1 MTHAAHIAEEDVKLE
16 LSQLWMLP
24 LILFQ
29 MICSFFANERRFIRD
44 HRRKRSSL
52 TNWEDHIL
60 DLVEA
65 EWNIDALKAEG
76 ARRLLAGD
84 PLDFQTI
91 RIPPPPDDWQP
102 LVQDAADL
110 LRRFEAVAGFHA
122 DPETYIRRHAAR
134 ISDRA
139 RRDPLR
145 LDASHRSTSPGLR
158 PVEAIGTANTDLAH
172 RTVCLPMSRSDR
184 RGHRAALTIAR
195 SCARDGGGWLNT
207 HPP

>member
-1 MTHAAHIAEEDVKLE
+1 MTHADPIAEDTRPE
-16 LSQLWMLP
+16 LKLWMLP

-29 MICSFFANERRFIRD
+29 MICSFFTNERQFIRD

-134 ISDRA
+134 ISDRERA
-139 RRDPLR
+139 NTIHSPAWFDRRPFGP
-145 LDASHRSTSPGLR
+145 AHHEGYIIIAGWSPHGYQLALAKPAQA
-158 PVEAIGTANTDLAH
+158 PVEPRG
-172 RTVCLPMSRSDR
+172 RRSLISQ
-184 RGHRAALTIAR
+184 HVHA
-195 SCARDGGGWLNT
+195 